1 MGYFFREILINRH
14 WRQEV
19 PLSLLVCGFRRRDN
33 LLARELFANHYE
45 LKSRI
50 WFWEEYNHLEQIY
63 RV

>member
-1 MGYFFREILINRH
+1 M
-14 WRQEV
+14 
-19 PLSLLVCGFRRRDN
+19 N
-33 LLARELFANHYE
+33 LNQMTARELFANHYE